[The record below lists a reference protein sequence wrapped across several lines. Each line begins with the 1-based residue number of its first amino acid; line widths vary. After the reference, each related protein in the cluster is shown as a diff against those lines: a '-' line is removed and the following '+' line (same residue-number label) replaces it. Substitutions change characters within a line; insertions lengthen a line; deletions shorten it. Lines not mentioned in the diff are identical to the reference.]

1 MAGMPAGMPDAQW
14 AALKAAL
21 DAVRS
26 GTGRPFA
33 DERRTVEAV
42 VWRLRNGA
50 RWRAVPAELGPWWRA
65 AQLHRRWAK
74 AGVWARL
81 FAALRDAGRPEL
93 AELFLDGTSV
103 RAHAKAAGAPGGPAR
118 TPSGA
123 HAAATA
129 RRPASS
135 PTPGAGRSP
144 SPSSRARR
152 AS

>member
-1 MAGMPAGMPDAQW
+1 MAGLPDEQW
-14 AALKAAL
+14 AVVKAAL

-26 GTGRPFA
+26 GTGRPFV

-42 VWRLRNGA
+42 IWRLRNGA

-65 AQLHRRWAK
+65 AQLHRRWSQS
-74 AGVWARL
+74 GVWARL

-93 AELFLDGTSV
+93 AEVFLDGTSV
-103 RAHAKAAGAPGGPAR
+103 RAHAKAAGAPGGLAR
-118 TPSGA
+118 TRSGA

-135 PTPGAGRSP
+135 PTRTATRSP
-144 SPSSRARR
+144 SGSSRAKR